1 METRRP
7 MQQPQYPRKP
17 IEKTK
22 NPRRVRSG
30 IKIPSSQ
37 RASESWAGQR
47 WLRLIEASATPDD
60 QAEGLEY
67 ARLGQTRS
75 IKTEPGLVSVLVQG
89 RMPRAYRVTI
99 ALDSFDT
106 ASWDRV
112 IQEMAQQ
119 ARYTAKLLSGEL
131 PTSIDELF
139 APLGLHLFPLSEKDI
154 TPSCNCDEPRSEL
167 GWCKHSVCAALII
180 ADQLAQDPWT
190 IFSMRG
196 IHRDDLIEQLRHLRL
211 MPEQGGGSA
220 PVYSPHIEAIET
232 SLAKPLEECLEHFW
246 DPATGLEHLHL
257 APEKPTVSH
266 PLLRR
271 LGQSPFEGSKF
282 PLVGLLATCYDVISE
297 RILAEE
303 QAREAAEESPEP
315 IEGDLAGD
323 LAEEVQE
330 DDAA

>member
-1 METRRP
+1 METRSP
-7 MQQPQYPRKP
+7 MQQQPQFPRKP
-17 IEKTK
+17 VEKTK
-22 NPRRVRSG
+22 NPRRVRAG
-30 IKIPSSQ
+30 VKIPSSQ

-47 WLRLIEASATPDD
+47 WLRLVEASASQDD

-75 IKTEPGLVSVLVQG
+75 IKTEPGLVSALVQG
-89 RMPRAYRVTI
+89 RMPRAYRVSI
-99 ALDSFDT
+99 ALTSFDT

-196 IHRDDLIEQLRHLRL
+196 IHRDDLIEQLKHLRL
-211 MPEQGGGSA
+211 MPDSGGGSA

-232 SLAKPLEECLEHFW
+232 YGAKPLEECLDHFW
-246 DPATGLEHLHL
+246 DPAAGLEHLHL

-297 RILAEE
+297 RILSEE
-303 QAREAAEESPEP
+303 QAREAAEEAPDRADLDE
-315 IEGDLAGD
+315 IE
-323 LAEEVQE
+323 EELE